1 MKIIIANWKMNQDF
15 DKTDEWLNIFF
26 EKYGKVYE
34 SISKRLIV
42 LCPPAILIDYIDSE
56 LMEDGFAFFEK
67 ITIQQ
72 NKKVED
78 FSVEEFNDI
87 VFNSRIIKLGAQDC
101 GIEHSGAFTGDISAK
116 MLKDVGCEYVII
128 GHSERRKYHHENDE
142 IIAKK
147 FKNAIDYKLQP
158 VLCVGE
164 NIDIRTKNEQQ
175 DFVAKQITAVIA
187 KIAEIKKLI
196 IAYEP
201 IWAIGTGQNASSLEI
216 AQMANFIKNFIG
228 KNFPNI
234 EEFFLLY
241 GGSVNSKNSQEILQI
256 DNVDGLLVGG
266 ASLDAQEF
274 ASIAN
279 S

>member
-34 SISKRLIV
+34 SISKCLIV
-42 LCPPAILIDYIDSE
+42 LCPPAMLIDYIDSE

-67 ITIQQ
+67 IATQQ

-87 VFNSRIIKLGAQDC
+87 VFNSRIIKLGGQDC
-101 GIEHSGAFTGDISAK
+101 GTEHSGAFTGDISAK

-128 GHSERRKYHHENDE
+128 GHSERRKYHQENDE
-142 IIAKK
+142 IISKK
-147 FKNAIDYKLQP
+147 FKTALDYKLQP
-158 VLCVGE
+158 VLCIGE
-164 NIDIRTKNEQQ
+164 SSDIRAKNEQQ
-175 DFVAKQITAVIA
+175 DFVAKQIIGVINEM
-187 KIAEIKKLI
+187 AELKKLI

-201 IWAIGTGQNASSLEI
+201 IWAIGTGQNASIAEI
-216 AQMANFIKNFIG
+216 TQMADFIKDFIA

-256 DNVDGLLVGG
+256 ANIDGLLVGG
-266 ASLDAQEF
+266 ASLDAHEF
-274 ASIAN
+274 ATIAN

>member
-1 MKIIIANWKMNQDF
+1 MATLNNLRNLYREQANKSSNA
-15 DKTDEWLNIFF
+15 L
-26 EKYGKVYE
+26 EKGALE
-34 SISKRLIV
+34 
-42 LCPPAILIDYIDSE
+42 
-56 LMEDGFAFFEK
+56 
-67 ITIQQ
+67 
-72 NKKVED
+72 KKV
-78 FSVEEFNDI
+78 
-87 VFNSRIIKLGAQDC
+87 
-101 GIEHSGAFTGDISAK
+101 T
-116 MLKDVGCEYVII
+116 
-128 GHSERRKYHHENDE
+128 
-142 IIAKK
+142 
-147 FKNAIDYKLQP
+147 
-158 VLCVGE
+158 
-164 NIDIRTKNEQQ
+164 
-175 DFVAKQITAVIA
+175 
-187 KIAEIKKLI
+187 EIKKLI